1 MERTI
6 VVTARNARIDPL
18 SNMSVIVSFEMYD
31 SYISDLIKDIP
42 EPLIMDCWDKKEI
55 AQYLIDNGYKVE
67 EL

>member
-1 MERTI
+1 MVRTI
-6 VVTARNARIDPL
+6 EIIACNANIEPSSNRFVTI
-18 SNMSVIVSFEMYD
+18 SFEMYD
-31 SYISDLIKDIP
+31 SYISDLIKGIP

>member
-1 MERTI
+1 MKREIT
-6 VVTARNARIDPL
+6 VNACDVNIYPS
-18 SNMSVIVSFEMYD
+18 SNSLVEISFEIYD
-31 SYISDLIKDIP
+31 SYISNLIGGIP

>member
-1 MERTI
+1 MVRTI
-6 VVTARNARIDPL
+6 EIIACNANIEPL
-18 SNMSVIVSFEMYD
+18 SNRYVTISFEMYD
-31 SYISDLIKDIP
+31 SYISDLIKGIP

>member
-1 MERTI
+1 MKREIT
-6 VVTARNARIDPL
+6 VNACDVRIYPS
-18 SNMSVIVSFEMYD
+18 SNSLVEISFEIYD
-31 SYISDLIKDIP
+31 SGISNLVDDIP

>member
-1 MERTI
+1 MVRTI
-6 VVTARNARIDPL
+6 EVIANNVNIEPS
-18 SNMSVIVSFEMYD
+18 SNRSITISFEMYD
-31 SYISDLIKDIP
+31 SYISDLINGIP

>member
-18 SNMSVIVSFEMYD
+18 SNSSVIVSFDIYD
-31 SYISDLIKDIP
+31 SYISDLIDGIP
-42 EPLIMDCWDKKEI
+42 EQLIMDCWDKKEI

>member
-1 MERTI
+1 MKREIT
-6 VVTARNARIDPL
+6 VNSCDVRIYPS
-18 SNMSVIVSFEMYD
+18 SNSLVEISFEIYD
-31 SYISDLIKDIP
+31 SNISNLIDGIP